1 MNALHRRIC
10 CTCKTTIGLL
20 IEPTM
25 HGDTHG
31 FCKPCAAAWRAQYLE
46 WKEQGKEH
54 SHA

>member
-10 CTCKTTIGLL
+10 CQCKTTLGLL

-31 FCKPCAAAWRAQYLE
+31 MCKSCAEAWIKPFRE
-46 WKEQGKEH
+46 RKEH
-54 SHA
+54 ER